1 MSARVHDRAPAL
13 THLGKMAF
21 FIDQSQQGAGF
32 PSQELQDVLIV
43 TEFDIVPLH
52 ALFQILLLLQL
63 EDVADEELLQLLVG
77 KVNAQL
83 LEAAQGRKRRSFCSV
98 FGHFRATDM
107 MCEEEIKKS

>member
-1 MSARVHDRAPAL
+1 MSTCVRDRAPAL

-21 FIDQSQQGAGF
+21 FIDQRKQVAGF
-32 PSQELQDVLIV
+32 PSQELHDVLIV

-63 EDVADEELLQLLVG
+63 EHVAHEELLQLLVG

-83 LEAAQGRKRRSFCSV
+83 LEAADRREEVQSSV
-98 FGHFRATDM
+98 TLQPQ
-107 MCEEEIKKS
+107 I

>member
-21 FIDQSQQGAGF
+21 FIDQRQQGAGF
-32 PSQELQDVLIV
+32 PSQELQDVFIV

-63 EDVADEELLQLLVG
+63 EHVADEELLQLLVG

-83 LEAAQGRKRRSFCSV
+83 LEAAQGRKGRSSV
-98 FGHFRATDM
+98 FGHFTAADM

>member
-1 MSARVHDRAPAL
+1 MSARVHGRAPAL

-21 FIDQSQQGAGF
+21 FIDQRQQVAGF
-32 PSQELQDVLIV
+32 PSQELHDVRIV

-63 EDVADEELLQLLVG
+63 EYVTDEELLQLLVG

-83 LEAAQGRKRRSFCSV
+83 LEAAQGRKGRSFCLV
-98 FGHFRATDM
+98 FGHFRGADM
-107 MCEEEIKKS
+107 TREEETKKS